1 MTSYAVFSKLESL
14 PPELKQ
20 EAIDFIDYL
29 SLKNKKRK
37 PVKNT
42 IPLFGSVKGKIK
54 LSEDFD
60 SPLDTFKDYM

>member
-1 MTSYAVFSKLESL
+1 MTSYTAFTKLESL
-14 PPELKQ
+14 PPELKK

-37 PVKNT
+37 PVKNPT
-42 IPLFGSVKGKIK
+42 PLFGSVKGKIK

-60 SPLDTFKDYM
+60 APLDTFKDYM